1 MKKKKSTIC
10 YSKRRFYCKNCGS
23 WIFKTFRRRSCI
35 YCLRNPYHN
44 GPDIMVAGQSR
55 EAKSYN
61 NKADLWSL
69 GAITYEL
76 LVGRVPFYASS
87 YNLLKEEIYKGTYVF
102 PKKLKLSV
110 EAISLIIFILLT
122 FIMWEISM
130 MNI

>member
-1 MKKKKSTIC
+1 MDLGFSRHLEEGVASTV
-10 YSKRRFYCKNCGS
+10 CGTP
-23 WIFKTFRRRSCI
+23 ITMA
-35 YCLRNPYHN
+35 
-44 GPDIMVAGQSR
+44 PDIMVAGQSR

-110 EAISLIIFILLT
+110 EAMALIIFILLT